1 MNDNKNKYP
10 IGELPQSASSSS
22 KTVDELAEKKKNQK
36 KSLIKMVA
44 MGILTLILLIFSSL
58 SWFTMN
64 TQVESGGMQIAA
76 GGPNYE
82 ILVLENGSNGQYYAD
97 YHSLVK
103 DSSAVVW
110 QMVDANNM
118 GNYNDTSQNP
128 GIKPGS
134 YGMVSF
140 YVKPLVDT
148 VDLSFNFEL
157 LGYKYDKDVVNAAD
171 KMQLLDSDES
181 PALFLNGHILLF
193 EERTG
198 ETEDD
203 FVYSK
208 PILSNEDMQRVI
220 SKNTY
225 TRKANDAPTQV
236 DIYWVWP
243 TTLSKVIDARGCTKI
258 SVTEEPFTN
267 KTAYSEQSSTSAYSE
282 VVDNIRA
289 YPDYYCKGV
298 SRPEN
303 ANDRLDPND
312 IVKDYD
318 KYGDYYDQAD
328 NDIGMGVNYILLKL
342 SVSEVTS
349 AGE

>member
-1 MNDNKNKYP
+1 MNDNKSKFP
-10 IGELPQSASSSS
+10 IGELAQSASSSS
-22 KTVDELAEKKKNQK
+22 PKVDELAEKKKNQK
-36 KSLIKMVA
+36 KSLIKIGA

-58 SWFTMN
+58 SWFTQN
-64 TQVESGGMQIAA
+64 RETSVDGMQIVA
-76 GGPNYE
+76 GGPNYD
-82 ILVLENGSNGQYYAD
+82 ILVLENGFDGLYYED
-97 YHSLVK
+97 YHSLVQ
-103 DSSAVVW
+103 DQSAVVW
-110 QMVDANNM
+110 QMVADNNM
-118 GNYNDTSQNP
+118 GNYSNSLSNP

-134 YGMVSF
+134 CGVVSF
-140 YVKPLVDT
+140 YVKPYVDT

>member
-1 MNDNKNKYP
+1 MNEKNN
-10 IGELPQSASSSS
+10 INLADSAS
-22 KTVDELAEKKKNQK
+22 DELLERKKMQK
-36 KSLIKMVA
+36 AALIKMGA
-44 MGILTLILLIFSSL
+44 MLVLSAIMLIFSSIA
-58 SWFTMN
+58 WFTSNSEN
-64 TQVESGGMQIAA
+64 TVNGMK
-76 GGPNYE
+76 
-82 ILVLENGSNGQYYAD
+82 VTVKGSNYQIMVLDDGSDGQYYTN
-97 YHSLVK
+97 YHSYVQ
-103 DSSAVVW
+103 DPSAVVW
-110 QMVDANNM
+110 QMKAANNM
-118 GNYNDTSQNP
+118 GNYNDTATNP

-140 YVKPLVDT
+140 YVKPLVDS

-157 LGYKYDKDVVNAAD
+157 LGYKYDKDAVNAAD
-171 KMQLLDSDES
+171 RMQLLDSDES

>member
-1 MNDNKNKYP
+1 MKENDLRYN
-10 IGELPQSASSSS
+10 IGELASASQSSRID
-22 KTVDELAEKKKNQK
+22 DELAEKKRIQKNA
-36 KSLIKMVA
+36 LIKMGT
-44 MGILTLILLIFSSL
+44 MGILSMILLIFFTI

-148 VDLSFNFEL
+148 VDLSFNFEI
-157 LGYKYDKDVVNAAD
+157 LGYEYDEDAVNSTD
-171 KMQLLDSDES
+171 KMKLLDSDES

-193 EERTG
+193 EKRTG
-198 ETEDD
+198 TTEDN

-220 SKNTY
+220 SRNTY
-225 TRKANDAPTQV
+225 TKKADNSPTQV

-243 TTLSKVIDARGCTKI
+243 TTLSKVIDARGCAKI
-258 SVTEEPFTN
+258 SVTEEPFTS
-267 KTAYSEQSSTSAYSE
+267 KTAYSESASTSAYSE

-298 SRPEN
+298 SRPAN
-303 ANDRLDPND
+303 AGDMLSEPT
-312 IVKDYD
+312 IVTDYD

-328 NDIGMGVNYILLKL
+328 NDIGMGVNFILLKL
-342 SVSEVTS
+342 SISQVSS
-349 AGE
+349 SGE

>member
-1 MNDNKNKYP
+1 MNEKNNINP
-10 IGELPQSASSSS
+10 TNSASE
-22 KTVDELAEKKKNQK
+22 ELLERKKMQK
-36 KSLIKMVA
+36 AALIKMGA
-44 MGILTLILLIFSSL
+44 MLVLSTIMLIFSSIA
-58 SWFTMN
+58 WFTSNSEN
-64 TQVESGGMQIAA
+64 TANGMKVAVKGPDYQIM
-76 GGPNYE
+76 
-82 ILVLENGSNGQYYAD
+82 VLDDGTDGQYYTN
-97 YHSLVK
+97 YHSYVQ
-103 DSSAVVW
+103 DPSAVVW
-110 QMVDANNM
+110 QMKSTNNM
-118 GNYNDTSQNP
+118 GNYNDNAVNP

-148 VDLSFNFEL
+148 VDLSFNFEI
-157 LGYKYDKDVVNAAD
+157 LGDEYDKDAVNAAD

-181 PALFLNGHILLF
+181 PAVFLNGHILLF

-220 SKNTY
+220 SQNTY
-225 TRKANDAPTQV
+225 TKKADNSPTQV

-243 TTLSKVIDARGCTKI
+243 TTLSKIIDARECTKI
-258 SVTEEPFTN
+258 SVTEVPFTN
-267 KTAYSEQSSTSAYSE
+267 KNAYSQSSTTSAYSE

-298 SRPEN
+298 SRPAN
-303 ANDRLDPND
+303 ASAMLSEAA
-312 IVKDYD
+312 IVTDYD

-328 NDIGMGVNYILLKL
+328 NDIGMRVNYILLKL
-342 SVSEVTS
+342 SVSEVSS